1 MSKAHACTDLF
12 SNFRREKLQENL
24 LKMLDMTTLPN
35 LSTVTKPVKTEKAPL
50 LLLNV
55 LAD

>member
-1 MSKAHACTDLF
+1 MHRPF
-12 SNFRREKLQENL
+12 FYFRREKLQENL

-35 LSTVTKPVKTEKAPL
+35 LSIVTKPVKTEKAPL

-55 LAD
+55 PAE

>member
-1 MSKAHACTDLF
+1 MSKAHACTDF
-12 SNFRREKLQENL
+12 FFYFRREKLQENL

-55 LAD
+55 PAD